1 MNSIILSDKLRNECI
16 EWGESFSKYGKSQ
29 KNFGDSSFVR
39 SKDRLVRDA
48 VLGRVGELGLG
59 EIGKEYDVE
68 LKFNTALR
76 YGKREGDNGQ
86 DINGIVVDGV
96 KRHLIPKIDVKT
108 SQFNSGWL
116 LVERYRLEA
125 SIYVFM
131 RADANEL
138 KKVEF
143 VGYAFYNDF
152 FAKDKPIFRYLRG
165 DKLLHPIYLNREIGV
180 PLSCADQV
188 GLPAPMLRKEN
199 FWGLLT
205 KLSIIDKSTNF

>member
-1 MNSIILSDKLRNECI
+1 
-16 EWGESFSKYGKSQ
+16 
-29 KNFGDSSFVR
+29 
-39 SKDRLVRDA
+39 
-48 VLGRVGELGLG
+48 
-59 EIGKEYDVE
+59 
-68 LKFNTALR
+68 
-76 YGKREGDNGQ
+76 
-86 DINGIVVDGV
+86 
-96 KRHLIPKIDVKT
+96 
-108 SQFNSGWL
+108 
-116 LVERYRLEA
+116 
-125 SIYVFM
+125 M
-131 RADANEL
+131 RANANEL

-199 FWGLLT
+199 FWRLLK